1 MSIAQGVRRARQF
14 WRRKGW
20 PLAASLV
27 LNAGLVWCVLAPR
40 WTVPGEAAP
49 GVAVVEA
56 SISAHNRASAPAPR
70 PASAPSPHTE
80 TPFEAPEAALPLPHW
95 HVSAEARIEAELA
108 LEGVAE
114 ARRCDLAGALRAV
127 LQANAEVVDAVAVMP
142 RAAGSAANAVMLWDG
157 AWLSAAAAAPGHGDV
172 VESAVGDLVRA
183 ASPECRATAMIGPQ
197 FVFLDDARGGTVL
210 VIGSGEWR
218 WDDLIQSAES

>member
-1 MSIAQGVRRARQF
+1 MSIAQGVRLARRF

-20 PLAASLV
+20 SLAASLV
-27 LNAGLVWCVLAPR
+27 LNAGLVWCVLTPR
-40 WTVPGEAAP
+40 WTVPGEAAA
-49 GVAVVEA
+49 GVSVVEA
-56 SISAHNRASAPAPR
+56 SISASNRASAPR
-70 PASAPSPHTE
+70 PASAPSPQTE
-80 TPFEAPEAALPLPHW
+80 TPLEAPEAAPPLPHW
-95 HVSAEARIEAELA
+95 QVSAEAKLEAELA
-108 LEGVAE
+108 LEGIAE

-127 LQANAEVVDAVAVMP
+127 LQANAEVVDAVALMP

-157 AWLSAAAAAPGHGDV
+157 AWLSSVAAAPGHGDV

-197 FVFLDDARGGTVL
+197 FVFLDDARGGTIL